1 MIDRNLIKVISS
13 SDSMDLRSNAD
24 SRIET
29 PTRVRSNS
37 RCSLCLLGRDRSKGE
52 DYRREIFVAS
62 LGKDFNVWVL
72 EPGLKCFRQH
82 VAMKRRESFGGE
94 DGLR

>member
-1 MIDRNLIKVISS
+1 
-13 SDSMDLRSNAD
+13 MDLGSNAD
-24 SRIET
+24 TRIET

-37 RCSLCLLGRDRSKGE
+37 RCSLYLLGRDRSKGE
-52 DYRREIFVAS
+52 DCRRGTFVAS

-72 EPGLKCFRQH
+72 ERGLQCFRQH
-82 VAMKRRESFGGE
+82 VAMKGRKSFGGK